1 MPLGGVSQLCEP
13 SSQACWVGAVV
24 GGGVG
29 PEDDGEVVG
38 VEVGLEEV
46 GGDVGA
52 GVGSDVVG

>member
-1 MPLGGVSQLCEP
+1 MSGGI
-13 SSQACWVGAVV
+13 AVV
-24 GGGVG
+24 RAIIAGALGRRGCFGGGVG
-29 PEDDGEVVG
+29 PKDDGEMVG